1 MNFLNPF
8 FLLGILAVAVP
19 VIIHLINLRRPQK
32 VPFSTLA
39 FLNELKKSTI
49 RKIRIKQY
57 LLMALRALVVLF
69 LALALA
75 RPFLPPTL
83 TGSSGSDSPKAV
95 GIIIDNSA
103 SMERIG
109 SRGPLIDQA
118 REVAR
123 TIVEGARRDDR
134 FIIASTNGEQPSLTL
149 LSTSRALETI
159 GNTETQNTG
168 NFISETMAMVYE
180 RLGQAPMEQAIIYL
194 ISDGQQSQLQK
205 LENLGIESQTDTK
218 PVAFQLVE
226 LGNAEQQNLAI
237 SDVSLKSQMLSK
249 GSPVTLG
256 VELENIGEVE
266 AINQFVSLEIRERMA
281 GQYRVEL
288 QPGESREFLF
298 EIVPDQTGD
307 IPGRIIIDGDEI
319 TFDNSRYFVLRIP
332 ETRSVLLLTEE
343 RREAEGFRSYLN
355 PALEAAR
362 KTNTQIN
369 FTEQRVDE
377 VEQADLENYDVIVF
391 DGLREVPEYWFNDLQ
406 RYVQNGKGLLFFPSE
421 QGNVGNY
428 NEFFQLFNAGEYR
441 DIIGEYAS
449 FKAVGEFDELVEGHP
464 ILDEL
469 FEKESEEQISLDL
482 PELFFYYD
490 YEQPDNTG
498 SYTIL
503 QSRAEEA
510 LLTEQRFGEGK
521 VLISSFGSDPGWTN
535 FPVNPLF
542 APLYYRSVLYASSS
556 EQGGLDQHVLGRDFE
571 WEGPLQNQGVEIR
584 KGEETI
590 IPEVQG
596 MPEGIKVSYPAREWT
611 PGIFTIAS
619 GAEKRLIAVN
629 QDIMESYFDTLPN
642 SDLDNLLSKYVTINT
657 AIDASR
663 ISENNLESRLNA
675 ASFGKEIWSWF
686 VWVALMLLIAEML
699 VSRLYKAE
707 NTN

>member
-19 VIIHLINLRRPQK
+19 VIIHLINLRRPQR
-32 VPFSTLA
+32 VQFSTLS

-57 LLMALRALVVLF
+57 LLMTLRALAVLF

-83 TGSSGSDSPKAV
+83 TGSSGSDTPKAV

-103 SMERIG
+103 SMERVG
-109 SRGPLIDQA
+109 SQGPLIEQA
-118 REVAR
+118 REVAK
-123 TIVEGARRDDR
+123 TIVEGARQEDR
-134 FIIASTNGEQPSLTL
+134 FIVAATNGEQSSITL
-149 LSTSRALETI
+149 QSASRALEAI
-159 GNTETQNTG
+159 EKAETQNTG
-168 NFISETMAMVYE
+168 NFISETLALVYD
-180 RLGQAPMEQAIIYL
+180 RLQQAPMEQAIVYL
-194 ISDGQQSQLQK
+194 ISDGQKSQLQK
-205 LENLGIESQTDTK
+205 LEDLGIENQPDTK
-218 PVAFQLVE
+218 QVSFQLVE

-237 SDVSLKSQMLSK
+237 SDISVKSQMLSR

-266 AINQFVSLEIRERMA
+266 AVNQYVSLEIRERMA
-281 GQYRVEL
+281 GQYQVEL

-307 IPGRIIIDGDEI
+307 VPGRIIVDGDEV

-332 ETRSVLLLTEE
+332 ETRSVLLLTGQ
-343 RREAEGFRSYLN
+343 ASGAKDFRSYLN

-362 KTNTQIN
+362 KTNTQIV
-369 FTEQRVDE
+369 FTEQRVEE
-377 VEQADLENYDVIVF
+377 VEQAELASYDVIVL
-391 DGLREVPEYWFNDLQ
+391 DGLKEVPEYWFSDLQ

-421 QGNVGNY
+421 QGDVGNY
-428 NEFFQLFNAGEYR
+428 NEFFQLFNAGDYR
-441 DIIGEYAS
+441 NIIGEYAS
-449 FKAVGEFDELVEGHP
+449 FKAVGEFDDLVEGHP

-469 FEKESEEQISLDL
+469 FEKEGDEQISLEL

-490 YEQPDNTG
+490 YEPPDNTG

-503 QSRAEEA
+503 QSRSDEA

-521 VLISSFGSDPGWTN
+521 VLISSFGTDPGWTN

-556 EQGGLDQHVLGRDFE
+556 ERGGLDQHVLGQRFE
-571 WEGPLQNQGVEIR
+571 WEGPLQNQGVEIQ
-584 KGEETI
+584 KGEETV

-611 PGIFTIAS
+611 PGIVTISA
-619 GAEKRLIAVN
+619 GEEKRLIAVN
-629 QDIMESYFDTLPN
+629 QNIMESYFETLAN
-642 SDLDNLLSKYVTINT
+642 SDLDNLLSKYVTINST
-657 AIDASR
+657 IDASR
-663 ISENNLESRLNA
+663 ISENNLEDRLNA

-686 VWVALMLLIAEML
+686 IWVALILLIAEML
-699 VSRLYKAE
+699 VSKLYKAE
-707 NTN
+707 NMN